1 MNKIVT
7 SILLLGS
14 LMLTGCNNNNET
26 SKIRKQ
32 WNNEEITYIDT
43 NLNFTN
49 GSSYV
54 PCYVIDEQVEFKT
67 LSGPIGFSFT
77 TLNATNEDLEEY
89 KSLLVSYS
97 YQYDLEKNLYTLN
110 VSADNYFA
118 INPTLNDEILE
129 VFVYNNLKTSNEG
142 KEVRRTWTTS
152 EVEMFNTY
160 FFNGASDLV
169 PCFVPNEGE
178 LTDSYFSEYEC
189 LSVEAIT
196 EDETLVDTY
205 LDIIFDFGY
214 VEEYDSDY
222 EMYTYYYDIDENS
235 YMNIDCYYYVGLFT
249 IDIYYYSF

>member
-1 MNKIVT
+1 MKKIVS
-7 SILLLGS
+7 SILLLG
-14 LMLTGCNNNNET
+14 LLTLVGCNNNNET
-26 SKIRKQ
+26 PEIRKQ
-32 WNNEEITYIDT
+32 RNNEEITYIDT

-54 PCYVIDEQVEFKT
+54 PCYVIDEKVEFET
-67 LSGPIGFSFT
+67 LSGPIGFVFT
-77 TLNATNEDLEEY
+77 TTNATNEDLVEY
-89 KSLLVSYS
+89 KSLLVGHS
-97 YQYDLEKNLYTLN
+97 YQYDSELSLYTLN

-118 INPTLNDEILE
+118 INPTLTESTLE
-129 VFVYNNLKTSNEG
+129 VFVYNNVKTTPTE
-142 KEVRRTWTTS
+142 EVRRTWTTS
-152 EVEMFNTY
+152 EVEMFDTY
-160 FFNGASDLV
+160 LFNGASDLV

-178 LTDSYFSEYEC
+178 LTDTYYNEYQC

-205 LDIIFDFGY
+205 LDIILEFGY
-214 VEEYDSDY
+214 IEEYDSDY

>member
-32 WNNEEITYIDT
+32 WNNKEITYIDT

-118 INPTLNDEILE
+118 INPTLNGETLE
-129 VFVYNNLKTSNEG
+129 VFVYNDLKTSN
-142 KEVRRTWTTS
+142 
-152 EVEMFNTY
+152 
-160 FFNGASDLV
+160 L
-169 PCFVPNEGE
+169 
-178 LTDSYFSEYEC
+178 
-189 LSVEAIT
+189 
-196 EDETLVDTY
+196 
-205 LDIIFDFGY
+205 
-214 VEEYDSDY
+214 
-222 EMYTYYYDIDENS
+222 
-235 YMNIDCYYYVGLFT
+235 
-249 IDIYYYSF
+249 

>member
-77 TLNATNEDLEEY
+77 TLNVTNEDLEEY

-118 INPTLNDEILE
+118 INPTLNGEILE

-160 FFNGASDLV
+160 FFNGASELV

-178 LTDSYFSEYEC
+178 LTDSYFSEYQC

-196 EDETLVDTY
+196 EGETLVDTY
-205 LDIIFDFGY
+205 LDIILDFGY

>member
-54 PCYVIDEQVEFKT
+54 PCYVIDEQVEFKM

-110 VSADNYFA
+110 VSADNYFV
-118 INPTLNDEILE
+118 INPTLNGETLE

-160 FFNGASDLV
+160 FFNGASELV

-178 LTDSYFSEYEC
+178 LTDTYYNEYQC

-205 LDIIFDFGY
+205 LDIILEFGY
-214 VEEYDSDY
+214 IEEYDSDY